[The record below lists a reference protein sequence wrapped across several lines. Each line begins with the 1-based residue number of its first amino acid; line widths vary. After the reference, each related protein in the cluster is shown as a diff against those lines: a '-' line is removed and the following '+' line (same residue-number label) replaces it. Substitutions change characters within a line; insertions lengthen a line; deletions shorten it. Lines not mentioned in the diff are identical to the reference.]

1 MSRIVVITGGSSGIG
16 KACVEEFRKN
26 NDIVYSLSRNE
37 IEGGFSFSCDVTDES
52 QVKEALSKIGERE
65 GRIDVLINNAG
76 FGISGAI
83 EFSNMDEV
91 KQMFNVNVFGVM
103 NVAKHAL
110 PLMNKGTKIINMSST
125 CGLFPV
131 PFRSVYSATKSA
143 VNMISYGLNMEL
155 KKSGVQVTAIC
166 PGEIKTNFSKNR
178 KVNLQTSDRYGDR
191 IERAG
196 KRIEKNYDKRMDPN
210 VFAKKIYKI
219 SNKKRIKPMIII
231 GNKFKLL
238 HFSTRFISTGLFLK
252 VNEKYMGGHK

>member
-1 MSRIVVITGGSSGIG
+1 MNRIVVVTGGSSGIG

-37 IEGGFSFSCDVTDES
+37 SDGDFSFLCDVTDECK
-52 QVKEALSKIGERE
+52 VKEVLDKIGERE
-65 GRIDVLINNAG
+65 GKIDILINNAG

-91 KQMFNVNVFGVM
+91 RSMFDVNVFGVM

-110 PLMNKGTKIINMSST
+110 PFMTKGGKIINMSST

-143 VNMISYGLNMEL
+143 VNMISYGLSMEL
-155 KKSGVQVTAIC
+155 KRSGIQVTAIC

-178 KVNLQTSDRYGDR
+178 KVNLQTSERYGDR
-191 IERAG
+191 IEKAG
-196 KRIEKNYDKRMDPN
+196 RKIEKNYDKRMDPTI
-210 VFAKKIYKI
+210 FAKKIYKI
-219 SNKKRIKPMIII
+219 SVKKRVKPMIIV

-238 HFSTRFISTGLFLK
+238 HFSTRFLSTKLFLS
-252 VNEKYMGGHK
+252 VNEKYMGGNK